1 MSQLIP
7 LRDIV
12 TLRLSPPSDDHWVND
27 LHWIPVSPTEIY
39 LACRYFPLAV
49 RVVDGEPRLGLL
61 IHSNHLAY
69 NLLTSDGKWRGAY
82 RPIALRCFP
91 FQAPRFAGDPLFDIL
106 VAPDSAFLSPSDGH
120 PVLVDGEPNAWV
132 IELHS
137 MLRLLK
143 RGEEFAGAI
152 DQFLIAGLLE
162 PLPIAG
168 SAPPDAT
175 DLQVISPQRLAELNN
190 ASLGAMTRHSFLSLN
205 VAVACLF
212 SLQNLKSDRRPKGAL
227 PRQSSSSASASDYHS
242 IVINDLPLALDD
254 GELIPLSVLV
264 PETVS

>member
-1 MSQLIP
+1 MNELVP
-7 LRDIV
+7 LRGIA
-12 TLRLSPPSDDHWVND
+12 TLRLSPPSDHRWVND

-49 RVVDGEPRLGLL
+49 HLGDGEPKLGLL
-61 IHSNHLAY
+61 INGSLLAH

-91 FQAPRFAGDPLFDIL
+91 FQGRHASGDPLSDIL
-106 VAPDSAFLSPSDGH
+106 VAPNSAFLSPSDGY
-120 PVLVDGEPNAWV
+120 PVQVDGKPNAWV
-132 IELHS
+132 VELHRL
-137 MLRLLK
+137 LRLLK
-143 RGEEFAGAI
+143 RGEEFASAI

-162 PLPIAG
+162 PLPIPG
-168 SAPPDAT
+168 SVPAKAA
-175 DLQVISPQRLAELNN
+175 DLHVISPRRFAELNN
-190 ASLGAMTRHSFLSLN
+190 ASLGAMTRRSFLSLN

-212 SLQNLKSDRRPKGAL
+212 SLQNLKYDHRPEDAL
-227 PRQSSSSASASDYHS
+227 PRHSSPSASATAFDC

-264 PETVS
+264 PEMAS